1 MSQSLPFLMNMT
13 IKKLKDPSPVVRPN
27 DGRSI
32 PQNVASSNTFVCDVT
47 SLSYHKIFTLLIS
60 DVYFKGLFK

>member
-1 MSQSLPFLMNMT
+1 MNKRL
-13 IKKLKDPSPVVRPN
+13 KKLKDTSPVVRPN

-32 PQNVASSNTFVCDVT
+32 PRNVASSNTFVRDVT
-47 SLSYHKIFTLLIS
+47 SLSCHKIFTLLIN